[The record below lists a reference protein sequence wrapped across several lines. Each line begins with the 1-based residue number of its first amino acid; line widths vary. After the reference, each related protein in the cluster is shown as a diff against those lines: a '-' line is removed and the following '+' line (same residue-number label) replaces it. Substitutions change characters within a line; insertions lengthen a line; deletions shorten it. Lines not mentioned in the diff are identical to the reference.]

1 MSATGTNAPSEG
13 FRLSQ
18 LIYDT
23 RYRGATIQIVAM
35 FALMLAFAWL
45 INNTI
50 QNLAALG
57 KEFSFSFLWSTAGY
71 DVNQRLLEYT
81 SQSTHGRAAVMGI
94 LNTLILAVVGCI
106 TATVLGVLAGVGR
119 LSSNWIVARLMS
131 VYVEG
136 FRNVPVLLW
145 IIIVTA
151 VVNESAPEIKDYK
164 VGAQG
169 IVVAQGGGV
178 NNVKALDGGSICHL
192 DGYGPSSDMAKA
204 FSDKEINA
212 SYSLVPSVEE
222 GLRQVSTGECEAMSA
237 PRDILGSALADGQGD
252 AKLLRD
258 GFYSSALIITNRGF
272 YFPEVLFSR
281 SRGDVDFG
289 LFNVSKDLLLII
301 FVIIVSLFIS
311 GRIRAWASDKQAVT
325 GVRPKVLLPRLAV
338 TLVPVIVVL
347 FALGFHLGTASL
359 GRFNFE
365 GGTYVRDSFIGLWI
379 ALSLYTGAF
388 IAESVRAGI
397 QAVSKGQTEAAFALG
412 MQPGRTISLVVLPQ
426 AMRVIVPPLIS
437 QYLNLTKNTSLAI
450 AVGYM
455 DATGTLGG
463 ITLNQTGKEMET
475 LLLLM
480 AFYLI
485 VSLSISFVM
494 NVYNERTKLKER

>member
-1 MSATGTNAPSEG
+1 MSATGTNPPAEG

-23 RYRGATIQIVAM
+23 RYRGATIQIVAL

-45 INNTI
+45 VNNTI

-57 KEFSFSFLWSTAGY
+57 KEFSFGFLFSTSGY

-81 SQSTHGRAAVMGI
+81 SQSSHGRAAVLGI
-94 LNTLILAVVGCI
+94 LNTLLLALVGCA
-106 TATVLGVLAGVGR
+106 TATVLGVLAGVAR
-119 LSSNWIVARLMS
+119 LSPNWIVRKLMT

-151 VVNESAPEIKDYK
+151 VVNESLP
-164 VGAQG
+164 
-169 IVVAQGGGV
+169 
-178 NNVKALDGGSICHL
+178 
-192 DGYGPSSDMAKA
+192 
-204 FSDKEINA
+204 
-212 SYSLVPSVEE
+212 
-222 GLRQVSTGECEAMSA
+222 A
-237 PRDILGSALADGQGD
+237 PRAFRGEETGA
-252 AKLLRD
+252 
-258 GFYSSALIITNRGF
+258 FVFTNRGF
-272 YFPEVLFSR
+272 YFPEPLFSR
-281 SRGDVDFG
+281 GIPDLDLG
-289 LFNVSKDLLLII
+289 LFK
-301 FVIIVSLFIS
+301 VSLNLVAILIVFGGGLYASSRI
-311 GRIRAWASDKQAVT
+311 GRWADAKQAAT
-325 GVRPKVLLPRLAV
+325 GDRPKVTWHRLGVVFLPLIALL
-338 TLVPVIVVL
+338 LV
-347 FALGFHLGTASL
+347 LGFHLGYAEL
-359 GRFNFE
+359 AGFNFK
-365 GGTYVRDSFIGLWI
+365 GGTFVRDSFIGLWL

-388 IAESVRAGI
+388 IAENVRAGI
-397 QAVSKGQTEAAFALG
+397 NSVSKGQTEAAFALG
-412 MQPGRTISLVVLPQ
+412 IRPNKTMSLVILPQ
-426 AMRVIVPPLIS
+426 ALRVIVPPLIS

-463 ITLNQTGKEMET
+463 ITLNQTGKEMEC

-485 VSLSISFVM
+485 VSLTISFVM

>member
-1 MSATGTNAPSEG
+1 MSATGTNTQSEG

-23 RYRGATIQIVAM
+23 RYRGATIQVVAM

-94 LNTLILAVVGCI
+94 LNTLVLAVVGCM

-119 LSSNWIVARLMS
+119 LSKNWIVARLMS

-145 IIIVTA
+145 IIIITA
-151 VVNESAPEIKDYK
+151 VVNESLP
-164 VGAQG
+164 
-169 IVVAQGGGV
+169 
-178 NNVKALDGGSICHL
+178 
-192 DGYGPSSDMAKA
+192 
-204 FSDKEINA
+204 
-212 SYSLVPSVEE
+212 
-222 GLRQVSTGECEAMSA
+222 T
-237 PRDILGSALADGQGD
+237 PRDYRGVETGA
-252 AKLLRD
+252 
-258 GFYSSALIITNRGF
+258 FVFTNRGF
-272 YFPEVLFSR
+272 YFPEALFTNSL
-281 SRGDVDFG
+281 GNLDLG
-289 LFNVSKDLLLII
+289 LMKVSIDLLAVLI
-301 FVIIVSLFIS
+301 VVGGGLYVSS
-311 GRIRAWASDKQAVT
+311 RIGKKATATQHAT
-325 GVRPKVLLPRLAV
+325 GVRPNVLWYRLGVVFLPLIAL
-338 TLVPVIVVL
+338 LV
-347 FALGFHLGTASL
+347 FLGFHLGYATLS
-359 GRFNFE
+359 GFNFKN
-365 GGTYVRDSFIGLWI
+365 GTFVRDSFIGLWL

-388 IAESVRAGI
+388 IAETVRAGI
-397 QAVSKGQTEAAFALG
+397 QAVEKGQTEAAYALG
-412 MQPGRTISLVVLPQ
+412 MQPGRTMSLVVLPQ

-480 AFYLI
+480 GFYLI

-494 NVYNERTKLKER
+494 NSYNERTKLRER